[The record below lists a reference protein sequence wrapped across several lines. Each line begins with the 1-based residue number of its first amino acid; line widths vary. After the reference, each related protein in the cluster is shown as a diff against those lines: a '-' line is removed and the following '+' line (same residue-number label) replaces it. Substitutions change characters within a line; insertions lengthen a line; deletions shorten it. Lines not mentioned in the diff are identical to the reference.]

1 MTEANSPDYVGE
13 YAIDAV
19 VDAPPEADV
28 IFLSID
34 SVGNPGQLNKMVLER
49 LELGTSL
56 PSQEELLDGFAFRQT
71 PRGLLCFIVTVANMP
86 TREALARNLSTALDR
101 LDVTLTSSYWIPLMG
116 TGTGGLDLE
125 ASFQIIV
132 ERLRAHEPV
141 RSGQVRV
148 VISLPPDTPPDMQ
161 QAFSSHVQEFGRLNI
176 VDPDSE
182 WPSGPGFGLYGVPC
196 NAAVLE
202 LLRIA
207 STYAV
212 MPEPRRHNVTTS
224 LLFFALGESHSP
236 VIEQLLYGDSAA
248 EYFVLTLEDLFLSEY
263 QSAWLQYFGEQG
275 RPTAFTRPLLP
286 PTDNVA
292 AIFAA
297 AQGLVGGEGRI
308 VDVDSLI
315 QALLSSQDTR
325 LQKLLNEHGLD
336 AEELLLEYRDSRL
349 GRVASRFQNDVAN
362 SEDHL
367 DYARYANAIHAF
379 LTDPGTKAPL
389 SISIQAPW
397 GGGKSTLMHLVRE
410 ALDPA
415 DIRNRYINLSAGD
428 LARLPKLLLGT
439 VKQLLDTRKRIEV
452 AVDEGV
458 VSPKRRWTIWFNAWK
473 YETTEQL
480 WAGLVDAIVSQ
491 VSQRLS
497 PLEREKFLL
506 KLQLARIDDDVI
518 RKRIY
523 DRVANLWWRK
533 AKKWAVVAGT
543 AIVSL
548 FGFAAAAP
556 SLDPHLQ
563 SAISLWTGSGLINV
577 LIVQV
582 LLTLGFLINFAWSQ
596 SKTESEPARFS
607 LADFIKVPDYDK
619 GVGELHHVHADLK
632 KVLELVP
639 HKCGEGRSEPLVI
652 FIDDLDRCSPGK
664 VASVVEGVS
673 MLLATDEYRCMF
685 VIGMDPQM
693 VAAALEKAHE
703 DVRQKL
709 PSYERAV
716 PLGWRFMDK
725 FVQLPFTVPRSEK
738 GDLESYVD
746 WLAGGARKLPRT
758 RATIAPEDTADA
770 PQDGAATASRQL
782 EQQTIEPGQ
791 LNEAPA
797 IQSDAPPHIE
807 AVEAFRESRNVGTI
821 IRRIAGSA
829 IENPR
834 EMKRMVNLARFYLT
848 LRAARCEKEPEW
860 RPPSPDQYA
869 RWIILTLRWPDMM
882 RWLQWGADETHWPKE
897 SGDRPLVV
905 RRLCALEE
913 CAATSATA
921 AKWQEVLTTR
931 LGFPEQEEG
940 NWLLDVKLFE
950 FFQNEAE
957 LVEERLSEAA
967 ARGFW

>member
-1 MTEANSPDYVGE
+1 MTEPNSPDYVGE

-141 RSGQVRV
+141 RNGQVRV

-176 VDPDSE
+176 VDPESD
-182 WPSGPGFGLYGVPC
+182 WPTGPGSGLYGVPC

-202 LLRIA
+202 LVRVA

-236 VIEQLLYGDSAA
+236 VTEQPLYGDSAA
-248 EYFVLTLEDLFLSEY
+248 EYFVLTLEDLYHSEY
-263 QSAWLQYFGEQG
+263 ESAWLQYFGDHG
-275 RPTAFTRPLLP
+275 RPTAFTERLLP

-292 AIFAA
+292 AILTEAHELA
-297 AQGLVGGEGRI
+297 GGEGRV

-315 QALLSSQDTR
+315 QTLLSSPDTR
-325 LQKLLNEHGLD
+325 LQMLLNEHGLD
-336 AEELLLEYRDSRL
+336 ADALLLEYRDSRL

-367 DYARYANAIHAF
+367 DYARYAKAIHAF
-379 LTDPGTKAPL
+379 LTDPGTNAPL

-415 DIRNRYINLSAGD
+415 DVRNKFSSLSATE
-428 LARLPKLLLGT
+428 LASYPKLLLGT
-439 VKQLLDTRKRIEV
+439 VKNLLDARKGIDV
-452 AVDEGV
+452 AVEEGV
-458 VSPKRRWTIWFNAWK
+458 VPAKRRWTIWFNAWK

-533 AKKWAVVAGT
+533 AKGWAIAAGT
-543 AIVSL
+543 AALGL
-548 FGFAAAAP
+548 FGFTAAGSA
-556 SLDPHLQ
+556 LDSGLR
-563 SAISLWTGSGLINV
+563 SAIAIGTGSSV
-577 LIVQV
+577 A
-582 LLTLGFLINFAWSQ
+582 LLAIGFFINFAC
-596 SKTESEPARFS
+596 SKSETEKEPANFS

-652 FIDDLDRCSPGK
+652 FIDDLDRCSPSK

-703 DVRQKL
+703 DVRRKL

-725 FVQLPFTVPRSEK
+725 FVQLPFTVPRSER

-746 WLAGGARKLPRT
+746 WLAGGARTPVRT
-758 RATIAPEDTADA
+758 RAAIAPDNTPNENGNGAVVAADQ
-770 PQDGAATASRQL
+770 PK
-782 EQQTIEPGQ
+782 QQKAESDPVSVTPKAQ
-791 LNEAPA
+791 ADLVPEAQA
-797 IQSDAPPHIE
+797 E

-821 IRRIAGSA
+821 IRKIAGSA
-829 IENPR
+829 IDNPR

-882 RWLQWGADETHWPKE
+882 RWLQWGADETHWPNE
-897 SGDRPLVV
+897 SGDSPLVV
-905 RRLCALEE
+905 RRLRALEE

-931 LGFPEQEEG
+931 LGLPEQEKG
-940 NWLLDVKLFE
+940 NWLRDVKLFE

-957 LVEERLSEAA
+957 FVEERLSEAA